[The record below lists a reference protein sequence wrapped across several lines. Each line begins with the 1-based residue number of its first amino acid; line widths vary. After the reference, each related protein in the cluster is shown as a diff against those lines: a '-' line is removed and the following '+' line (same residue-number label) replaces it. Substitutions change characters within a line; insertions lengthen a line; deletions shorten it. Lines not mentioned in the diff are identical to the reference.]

1 MKTSNGFLSTTLAV
15 AGVMASVA
23 IQAAD
28 LCATEQ
34 ETEQVRAFFDQN
46 PGAVP
51 FSAARRLGLAEAKV
65 AAALPAEQA
74 VSAPG
79 SAFAEVW
86 AALSEIS
93 QATFL
98 ITKGSSV
105 FEVMSGVSPG
115 APSTRSRYFN
125 IEYEEPLRGHLRPD
139 EYAAIYAVDLG
150 SRRGR
155 GPGASRPV
163 LRRGGRA
170 RIRRVRFRRSA
181 GCHARERGAL
191 CRGQSAASRQAF
203 GMRGAGGGRGVAQN
217 APRSGLSA
225 SPDPLPFGKRLAD
238 P

>member
-1 MKTSNGFLSTTLAV
+1 MKTSNGFLSITLAL
-15 AGVMASVA
+15 AGVMASGAV
-23 IQAAD
+23 QAAD

-34 ETEQVRAFFDQN
+34 ETEQVRAFFEEN

-115 APSTRSRYFN
+115 APSTRSRYCN

-150 SRRGR
+150 AGEDEGQVQAVLFYDGEGELVFGVFVSGEALVATDENAAHFAAVKALLAAK
-155 GPGASRPV
+155 PSVCEAPEADGA
-163 LRRGGRA
+163 
-170 RIRRVRFRRSA
+170 
-181 GCHARERGAL
+181 
-191 CRGQSAASRQAF
+191 
-203 GMRGAGGGRGVAQN
+203 
-217 APRSGLSA
+217 
-225 SPDPLPFGKRLAD
+225 
-238 P
+238 

>member
-1 MKTSNGFLSTTLAV
+1 MKTSNGFLSITLAL
-15 AGVMASVA
+15 AGVMAVGA
-23 IQAAD
+23 VQAAD

-34 ETEQVRAFFDQN
+34 ETEQVRAFFEEN

-74 VSAPG
+74 VSALG

-93 QATFL
+93 QAIFL

-150 SRRGR
+150 GGEGEGEGQVQAVLFYDGEGELVFGVFVSGEALVATAENAAHFASVKALIAAK
-155 GPGASRPV
+155 PSVCEAPEADGA
-163 LRRGGRA
+163 
-170 RIRRVRFRRSA
+170 
-181 GCHARERGAL
+181 
-191 CRGQSAASRQAF
+191 
-203 GMRGAGGGRGVAQN
+203 
-217 APRSGLSA
+217 
-225 SPDPLPFGKRLAD
+225 
-238 P
+238 

>member
-1 MKTSNGFLSTTLAV
+1 MRTSKGFLSITLAL
-15 AGVMASVA
+15 AGVMASGAV
-23 IQAAD
+23 QAED

-34 ETEQVRAFFDQN
+34 ETEQVRAFFEEN

-74 VSAPG
+74 VSASG

-86 AALSEIS
+86 AALSGVSE
-93 QATFL
+93 ALFL
-98 ITKGSSV
+98 ITKGNSV

-150 SRRGR
+150 SGDSE
-155 GPGASRPV
+155 GQAQGLLFYDVQGELIFGVFISGEGLVATAEDAAHFASAKALIAAKPSVCEAPEADGA
-163 LRRGGRA
+163 
-170 RIRRVRFRRSA
+170 
-181 GCHARERGAL
+181 
-191 CRGQSAASRQAF
+191 
-203 GMRGAGGGRGVAQN
+203 
-217 APRSGLSA
+217 
-225 SPDPLPFGKRLAD
+225 
-238 P
+238 